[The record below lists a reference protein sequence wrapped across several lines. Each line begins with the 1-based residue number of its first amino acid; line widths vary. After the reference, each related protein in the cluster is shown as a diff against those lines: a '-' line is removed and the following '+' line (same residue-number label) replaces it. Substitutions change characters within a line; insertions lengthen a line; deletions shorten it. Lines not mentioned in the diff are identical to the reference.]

1 MVCTGVIHVWTFG
14 RWTTR
19 EEKNFAAGKGNKS
32 LHILFTKRIIVR
44 CVTFKTTN
52 SGHNFLQCVYELNNH
67 LKITVTF
74 HHKIVVSIRQI
85 PHNQIYLRA

>member
-1 MVCTGVIHVWTFG
+1 MVCTIFNNVWTFG
-14 RWTTR
+14 RWKTR
-19 EEKNFAAGKGNKS
+19 EEENFAAGKGNKS

-44 CVTFKTTN
+44 CVTKTTN
-52 SGHNFLQCVYELNNH
+52 SVHNFLQCVYKLNNH